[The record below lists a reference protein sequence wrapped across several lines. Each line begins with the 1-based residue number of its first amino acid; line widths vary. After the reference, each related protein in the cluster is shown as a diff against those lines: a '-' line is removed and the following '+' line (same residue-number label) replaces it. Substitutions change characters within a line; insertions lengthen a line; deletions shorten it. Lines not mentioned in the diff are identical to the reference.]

1 MGDAIF
7 GGTFDPVHR
16 GHVHLLREVLER
28 TAINR
33 IILVPSPQNP
43 LKEHQPRA
51 SDTERL
57 DMLQLAIEPI
67 ASQCT
72 ISTIELE
79 RSPPVYSLE
88 TVRQLVRSG
97 VVQRRPG
104 FLMGD
109 DLVPELPRWERW
121 QQFLEEVQP
130 VVITRT
136 AATDDLFNA
145 YPYLPTDSVLVN
157 APPVAVSS
165 RTIRTLGTEGWD
177 REETRQALEDLVPS
191 SVARYIRDHGLYN

>member
-28 TAINR
+28 TTVDR

-43 LKEHQPRA
+43 LKEHQPGA
-51 SDTERL
+51 SDSERCG
-57 DMLQLAIEPI
+57 MLQLAIQQI
-67 ASQCT
+67 ATQCT

-88 TVRQLVRSG
+88 TVRQLVQSG
-97 VVQRRPG
+97 AVHRRPQ

-109 DLVPELPRWERW
+109 DLIPELPRWDRW

-130 VVITRT
+130 VIVTRT
-136 AATDDLFNA
+136 AAAEDLLNA

-165 RTIRTLGTEGWD
+165 RTIRALGTGGWD
-177 REETRQALEDLVPS
+177 REETRQALEELVPPD
-191 SVARYIRDHGLYN
+191 VARYIRDHKLYN